1 MLISE
6 EDLARFQL
14 YVRPVP
20 TPPGFTSYD
29 IVRRAIEL
37 DDPPRIPYSFMEPLE
52 SDFVELAA
60 VIGATGALNMY
71 DVPKGEIAFDEWGVG
86 WRSSGRLWGHADV
99 CPLAD
104 LSALHS
110 YQFPDVWTDAQTALA
125 RLLLEAGTAAG
136 KYVMGADPIHM
147 YERMRGLMGFENLM
161 VAMYDDRE
169 RFEVLLDTLTDMTI
183 AVVRKYADLGG
194 VHGFMTWDDWGL
206 QTNLQINPAYWRKM
220 FKPRYAR
227 IVAACHSANMHY
239 VLHSC
244 GFIWAIIPDLI
255 EIGVDDRSIS
265 RGSWASSGSPTVLE
279 ARFVSGT
286 VSTSSGRPR
295 GRAWTRC
302 GRNRDA
308 WSRSS
313 VATTAA
319 SSPANTRS
327 RATSRSPPRCITP
340 STKPSWRQAAGS
352 PDFSPRDFT
361 TETRRHGEGRSSGAI
376 SILVCPRGEPSN
388 RQGAA
393 EWPLSGPP
401 NSPRSSLLDSV
412 SPCLRGE
419 NCWLA
424 WRRKK
429 GISPS
434 AGFQLMKGRQ

>member
-6 EDLARFQL
+6 EDLARFQQ

-110 YQFPDVWTDAQTALA
+110 YQFPDVWTDAQKALA

-220 FKPRYAR
+220 FKPHYAR

-255 EIGVDDRSIS
+255 EIGVDVLQIDQPRLMGVERLADSFGGKICFWNCVDIQWSTAGASLDEVRQEPGCMVAQLGRFHGGSTPRQYPQPRDIEIS
-265 RGSWASSGSPTVLE
+265 PEMHHAIYE
-279 ARFVSGT
+279 AFM
-286 VSTSSGRPR
+286 
-295 GRAWTRC
+295 
-302 GRNRDA
+302 
-308 WSRSS
+308 
-313 VATTAA
+313 
-319 SSPANTRS
+319 
-327 RATSRSPPRCITP
+327 
-340 STKPSWRQAAGS
+340 AAGC
-352 PDFSPRDFT
+352 R
-361 TETRRHGEGRSSGAI
+361 
-376 SILVCPRGEPSN
+376 
-388 RQGAA
+388 
-393 EWPLSGPP
+393 
-401 NSPRSSLLDSV
+401 
-412 SPCLRGE
+412 
-419 NCWLA
+419 
-424 WRRKK
+424 
-429 GISPS
+429 
-434 AGFQLMKGRQ
+434 